1 MARKRSLDEG
11 PTVRQA
17 VLDAGARLYSE
28 RGFRATSIRD
38 LADAAGISSS
48 TMYHHFANKQQIL
61 YAILTDFMRSFAGEI
76 IPILTDASMAPQER
90 ITEAV
95 RLHLWISERDRLKLV
110 VGAPV
115 RYELRDEQRQAL
127 SALTGEYRGAFHD
140 AIGDGV
146 RCGVFDVA
154 NPRLT
159 TIGILDML
167 NGVREWHDPTGALSF
182 EQIVDHYQQTVLRQL
197 GYDALE
203 QRPERQRAASRMHA

>member
-17 VLDAGARLYSE
+17 ILDAGARLYSE

-76 IPILTDASMAPQER
+76 IPILTDASIAPQER
-90 ITEAV
+90 ITDAV

-115 RYELRDEQRQAL
+115 HYELGDEQRQAL
-127 SALTGEYRGAFHD
+127 SALTGEYRSAFHG

-154 NPRLT
+154 NPRLA
-159 TIGILDML
+159 TIAILDML
-167 NGVREWHDPTGALSF
+167 NGVREWHDPAGALSF
-182 EQIVDHYQQTVLRQL
+182 EQIVDHYQRTVLRHL
-197 GYDALE
+197 GYDERA
-203 QRPERQRAASRMHA
+203 QRPAGQRAASRMHA